1 MPRQQFPADPL
12 TAAFVGLR
20 IEATQGNSIAVKG
33 QGAMS
38 GNVWIACGAVLASL
52 AVAAGAIGTHV
63 LKETIKL
70 EAAALETYETA
81 VRYQMYHALGLIVV
95 GLLVLR
101 APHGLLTAAGM
112 AFLLGA
118 VLFSGGIYAWLATAQ
133 KPFIMVVPIG
143 GSVWIIGWL
152 LLAAGAVMSAA
163 KRG

>member
-1 MPRQQFPADPL
+1 
-12 TAAFVGLR
+12 
-20 IEATQGNSIAVKG
+20 
-33 QGAMS
+33 MS

-63 LKETIKL
+63 LKETIQL
-70 EAAALETYETA
+70 EAPALETYETA

-101 APHGLLTAAGM
+101 APHGLLTAAGI

-118 VLFSGGIYAWLATAQ
+118 GLFSGGIYAWLATAQ

-143 GSVWIIGWL
+143 GSAWIIGWL